1 MVISLPDNYSNADF
15 KAMQEQAIRRAREMQ
30 QKAQNQGQN
39 HNQNHNHNQDE
50 AQKNRPDNQ
59 QRRQDNRRPLE
70 RPNIYQA
77 RSQKQDS
84 QKKQPKEQQPKKPN
98 TSENREKSE
107 GKSNNPLSS
116 LLNLDGDMS
125 LILPL
130 ILFLGKEGADD
141 TLILALL
148 YIMS

>member
-1 MVISLPDNYSNADF
+1 MPDNYSNADF

-30 QKAQNQGQN
+30 QKAQNQG
-39 HNQNHNHNQDE
+39 QNHNHNQDE